1 MIMIIKNPTID
12 DLLTNFPNLNA
23 AVRIL
28 IEGLEQG
35 TNPRCVLYL
44 WDEARKDDCGR
55 QLKK

>member
-1 MIMIIKNPTID
+1 MIIKNPTID

-35 TNPRCVLYL
+35 TNPEYVLYL

-55 QLKK
+55 

>member
-35 TNPRCVLYL
+35 RNTRYVLYL